1 MLCRG
6 GTRVKI
12 KIHLSVSGELVKED
26 EVEIED
32 IKLEELTQEEVEAA
46 AEAVVRT
53 WADRKLSIVWEVADP
68 DRPDT

>member
-1 MLCRG
+1 M
-6 GTRVKI
+6 KI

-32 IKLEELTQEEVEAA
+32 IRLEELTQEEVEAA

-68 DRPDT
+68 GRPDT

>member
-1 MLCRG
+1 M
-6 GTRVKI
+6 KI
-12 KIHLSVSGELVKED
+12 KINLSVDGERVKED

-46 AEAVVRT
+46 AEAVVRS

-68 DRPDT
+68 DRPGS